1 MKYLL
6 NLICIFCIATSVFAQ
21 DQWFN
26 YSRPFPIKAAIP
38 LGDGLFLST
47 GGGLRYRAH
56 NVDDMYTT
64 SNGLGEQSM
73 SAIAISDLGTFAVS
87 ESGVI
92 STILPNGTWQV
103 LSRSYMGNNTHVIP
117 GMALLGG
124 PVLVIAFE
132 DCLSFFNLKT
142 MTSLLTVERIADISV
157 SAYPITAMDIRG
169 DSLIIAAGGGLY
181 MRKMDWENL
190 DTDVQLY
197 DPDSWKIIK
206 NASINNEPIKSIAW
220 KDGKMQTFPTEG
232 MRIWDK
238 DGETRVALLDTFSVD
253 TKTESMI
260 MIRGKTLKDSILYER
275 ESFMVKNGSNVLD
288 THYYYRSKVRW
299 VSLLPSGKAI
309 LAGPEIILYY
319 DNGKFTDLTEYKPFP
334 LGTPYELQ
342 ALPVGG
348 VLVATEEGQFSHFSY
363 SWDEKKYVWSEPTYA
378 AMSGNGADA
387 RAHNLKTL
395 SVLPAG
401 GTFYHRWADG
411 YAVYSGW
418 ADMLTAELYLRGKD
432 KNGVPNRD
440 KYCMDNYFE
449 GGSNEVFGVL
459 AVSSTPAPNNNGY
472 LTTSAS
478 KNGYSLIYV
487 ENGIDERGP
496 QVSCAKN
503 VGSASIGG
511 PMFARIDENGNWVV
525 YVGTRESVSTDASGG
540 LDVFVFPP
548 VNKMGGNISKVD
560 TSYRKTY
567 SGAQST
573 PLDLVYEPK
582 TDYVWMITS
591 STLVYWDKDDNDL
604 KSPLSTNGLTG
615 VDYTSIDVDSRG
627 NLWVGTKAQGAYR
640 LTPRKTSPDTLS
652 VMHFTTRHGLLSES
666 IQDVAVDTV
675 LGMVWFAHDNG
686 ITRYK
691 RDDVRS
697 TENNMTDDAHEDVK
711 VYPIPFRLKFHPYIS
726 FVNVA
731 DDAVINIYNR
741 GGRLVVSLNGN
752 QISGGRA
759 EWNGRMENGSL
770 VAPGVYQYVIRGG
783 TKVRKGKLLIIH

>member
-6 NLICIFCIATSVFAQ
+6 NLICIFFIASSVFAQ

-26 YSRPFPIKAAIP
+26 YSSPFPIKAAIP
-38 LGDGLFLST
+38 TGDGLLLST
-47 GGGLRYRAH
+47 GGGLRFRAQ
-56 NVDDMYTT
+56 NLDDVFTT
-64 SNGLGEQSM
+64 SKGLGEQSM
-73 SAIAISDLGTFAVS
+73 SAVAISDLGAFAVS

-92 STILPNGTWQV
+92 SMILSNGTWQV
-103 LSRSYMGNNTHVIP
+103 LSRSYTGNNTHVIP
-117 GMALLGG
+117 GLALLGG

-132 DCLSFFNLKT
+132 DRLSFFNLRT
-142 MTSLLTVERIADISV
+142 MTSILTVERIADINV
-157 SAYPITAMDIRG
+157 SAYPITAMDIHG

-220 KDGKMQTFPTEG
+220 KDGEMKTFPTEG

-238 DGETRVALLDTFSVD
+238 DGETRVALDTFSVFTD
-253 TKTESMI
+253 DKSMV
-260 MIRGKTLKDSILYER
+260 MIRGKVLKDSILYER
-275 ESFMVKNGSNVLD
+275 DSVEIKDRDKKRWLHFYK
-288 THYYYRSKVRW
+288 SKVRW

-334 LGTPYELQ
+334 LGIPYELQ

-348 VLVATEEGQFSHFSY
+348 VLVATEEGRFSHFSY
-363 SWDEKKYVWSEPTYA
+363 SWNEKKYVWSEPTYA
-378 AMSGNGADA
+378 VMSGNGSDA

-395 SVLPAG
+395 SVLPDG
-401 GTFYHRWADG
+401 GTFYHHWADG

-418 ADMLTAELYLRGKD
+418 ADMLTAELYLRGND
-432 KNGVPNRD
+432 INGVPNRD

-449 GGSNEVFGVL
+449 GNSNGSIAGIL

-478 KNGYSLIYV
+478 KKGYSLVYV
-487 ENGIDERGP
+487 ENGKDERGP
-496 QVSCAKN
+496 LVSCAKN
-503 VGSASIGG
+503 VGSATIGG
-511 PMFARIDENGNWVV
+511 PMFARVDENGNWVV
-525 YVGTRESVSTDASGG
+525 YVGTREATSTDANGG

-573 PLDLVYEPK
+573 PLDLVYEPI
-582 TDYVWMITS
+582 TDYVWMVTA
-591 STLVYWDKDDNDL
+591 STLVYWDKDDKDL
-604 KSPLSTNGLTG
+604 KTPLSTNGLTG
-615 VDYTSIDVDSRG
+615 ADYTSIDVDSRG
-627 NLWVGTKAQGAYR
+627 NLWVGTKSQGAYR

-652 VMHFTTRHGLLSES
+652 VMHFTTRHGLLSEG

-686 ITRYK
+686 VTGYK
-691 RDDVRS
+691 RDDVRG
-697 TENNMTDDAHEDVK
+697 TEKNMTDKAYEDVK
-711 VYPIPFRLKFHPYIS
+711 VYPIPFRPKLQPYIS
-726 FVNVA
+726 FFNVA

-741 GGRLVVSLNGN
+741 GGRLVVSLSGN

-759 EWNGRMENGSL
+759 TWNGRMENGSL